1 MDHFLID
8 GIGFDEDSEREPVS
22 GQGSMPQWLFPEC
35 EGLPSRRFVEE
46 TLAPISVLDEQ
57 LRHLYV
63 NPAWVK
69 VSGVPASAFLGRT
82 LGEVLP
88 DLQSPDDVLVE
99 VLADGQPRE
108 ATISGT
114 TGVSSPLG
122 QRLWR
127 AVYHRVDLPG
137 QGACLCGIGVEIS
150 SLRRYLDDLETAHQR
165 LALLDAAATRVGT
178 TLDVETTCQELVDL
192 LAPSLTDMAA
202 VALVEDE
209 FTGAPP
215 PPPGFLRLSKA
226 RGVAPSGM
234 EWLLRQL
241 GGPGPHVDVPRGVAT
256 RQCLDTGRP
265 WLGNLASDEL
275 FQKVTVDPERTKL
288 FRAAGIHSL
297 LIAPL
302 NATGRPVGIILLGR
316 AGASQPFNDDDLM
329 TIQAL
334 ADRAALSIDSA
345 RRYSYEHTMALELQ
359 QALLSEPSTPH
370 PAVEVAARY
379 LPSGRS
385 VLVGGDWYD
394 SIPLAD
400 SRTLL
405 VMGDVMGH
413 GFQAAVAMSQYR
425 SLLRTIAASGTSID
439 KILGEFDRQVAQLG
453 LDRLAT
459 CLLAV
464 MDPRAGTCTAASAGH
479 LPPAVLRPGGIIEV
493 LWLPAGPPI
502 GTGLG
507 GYQSL
512 TTQIDCG
519 STLLLYTDGL
529 VERRG
534 TDIDISVQAL
544 EALSLSA
551 DGPLDDMLDTL
562 LARLANG
569 AYEDD
574 VAILAA
580 RQRADPLAPP

>member
-1 MDHFLID
+1 
-8 GIGFDEDSEREPVS
+8 
-22 GQGSMPQWLFPEC
+22 MPQWHFPEGDGFPARQLV
-35 EGLPSRRFVEE
+35 EG
-46 TLAPISVLDEQ
+46 TLAPIVVLDAQ

-69 VSGVPASAFLGRT
+69 ASGVPATAFLGRT

-88 DLQSPDDVLVE
+88 DLQSPDDVLFE
-99 VLADGQPRE
+99 VLADGRPRE
-108 ATISGT
+108 ATVSGT

-127 AVYHRVDLPG
+127 AVYHRMDLPEED
-137 QGACLCGIGVEIS
+137 ACLCGIGVEIS

-178 TLDVETTCQELVDL
+178 TLDIETTCQELVDL
-192 LAPSLTDMAA
+192 LAPSLADMAA
-202 VALVEDE
+202 VGIVEDD

-215 PPPGFLRLSKA
+215 PPPGLLRLRKV
-226 RGVAPSGM
+226 RGSAPPGM
-234 EWLLRQL
+234 EWLLHQM
-241 GGPGPHVDVPRGVAT
+241 GGPGPYVDVPRGVAT
-256 RQCLDTGRP
+256 RHCLDSGRP

-302 NATGRPVGIILLGR
+302 IATGRPVGVILLGR
-316 AGASQPFNDDDLM
+316 AGASQPFNDDDLI

-345 RRYSYEHTMALELQ
+345 CRYSYEHTMALELQ
-359 QALLSEPSTPH
+359 RALLSEPSTPH

-379 LPSGRS
+379 LPAGRS

-394 SIPLAD
+394 SIPLTE

-425 SLLRTIAASGTSID
+425 SLLRTLAASGASVD
-439 KILGEFDRQVAQLG
+439 KILGEFDRQVTQLG

-464 MDPRAGTCTAASAGH
+464 IDPRTGTCTAASAGH
-479 LPPAVLRPGGIIEV
+479 LPPAVLRPDGSIEV
-493 LWLPAGPPI
+493 LWPPAGPPI

-507 GYQSL
+507 GYESFTVQMDSG
-512 TTQIDCG
+512 T
-519 STLLLYTDGL
+519 TLLLYTDGL

-534 TDIDISVQAL
+534 TDIDVSVQAL
-544 EALSLSA
+544 QTLSLSA

-562 LARLANG
+562 LTRLANG

-580 RQRADPLAPP
+580 RQRADNG

>member
-1 MDHFLID
+1 M
-8 GIGFDEDSEREPVS
+8 
-22 GQGSMPQWLFPEC
+22 
-35 EGLPSRRFVEE
+35 
-46 TLAPISVLDEQ
+46 APIVLLDAQ

-69 VSGVPASAFLGRT
+69 VSGLPASAFLGRT

-88 DLQSPDDVLVE
+88 DLQRPDDVLCE

-137 QGACLCGIGVEIS
+137 LGPCLCGISVEIS
-150 SLRRYLDDLETAHQR
+150 NLRRYLDDLETAHQR

-178 TLDVETTCQELVDL
+178 TLDIETTCQELVDL
-192 LAPSLTDMAA
+192 LAPSLTDVAA
-202 VALVEDE
+202 VAIVEEE

-215 PPPGFLRLSKA
+215 PPPGFLRLRKT
-226 RGVAPSGM
+226 RGVAPPGM

-241 GGPGPHVDVPRGVAT
+241 GGPGPYVDVPRGVAT
-256 RQCLDTGRP
+256 RRCLDTGRP

-288 FRAAGIHSL
+288 FRAAGVHSL

-302 NATGRPVGIILLGR
+302 ITAGRPVGVIFLGR
-316 AGASQPFNDDDLM
+316 AGASRLFNDDDLV
-329 TIQAL
+329 TLQAL

-359 QALLSEPSTPH
+359 RALLSEPRTPH

-379 LPSGRS
+379 IPSGHS

-394 SIPLAD
+394 SIPLPD

-425 SLLRTIAASGTSID
+425 SLLRTIATSGTAVD
-439 KILGEFDRQVAQLG
+439 KVLSEFDRQVAELG

-479 LPPAVLRPGGIIEV
+479 LPPAVLRPSGGVEV
-493 LWLPAGPPI
+493 LWLPVGPPI
-502 GTGLG
+502 GTGVG

-512 TTQIDCG
+512 TVRVDHG
-519 STLLLYTDGL
+519 ATLLLYTDGL

-534 TDIDISVQAL
+534 TDIDVSVQAL
-544 EALSLSA
+544 EALSLPA
-551 DGPLDDMLDTL
+551 DGPLDAMLDTF

-580 RQRADPLAPP
+580 RRRAENE

>member
-1 MDHFLID
+1 
-8 GIGFDEDSEREPVS
+8 
-22 GQGSMPQWLFPEC
+22 MPQWLLPEGAGLAARQLV
-35 EGLPSRRFVEE
+35 EG
-46 TLAPISVLDEQ
+46 TMAPIVVLDAQ

-63 NPAWVK
+63 NPAWVRA
-69 VSGVPASAFLGRT
+69 SGVPATAFLGRT

-88 DLQSPDDVLVE
+88 DLHSPDDVLFE

-114 TGVSSPLG
+114 TEVASPLG

-127 AVYHRVDLPG
+127 AVYHRMELPEG
-137 QGACLCGIGVEIS
+137 GVCLCGIGVEIS
-150 SLRRYLDDLETAHQR
+150 SLRRYLDDLETAHRR
-165 LALLDAAATRVGT
+165 LALLDAAAARVGT
-178 TLDVETTCQELVDL
+178 TLDIDTTCQELVDF
-192 LAPSLTDMAA
+192 LAPSLADLAA
-202 VALVEDE
+202 VGIVEEE

-215 PPPGFLRLSKA
+215 PPPGFLRLRKV
-226 RGVAPSGM
+226 RGSAPPGW
-234 EWLLRQL
+234 EWVLHQL
-241 GGPGPHVDVPRGVAT
+241 GGPGPYIDVPRGVAT
-256 RQCLDTGRP
+256 RHCLDFGRP

-275 FQKVTVDPERTKL
+275 FQKVTVDPERARI
-288 FRAAGIHSL
+288 FRAAGVHSL
-297 LIAPL
+297 LITPL
-302 NATGRPVGIILLGR
+302 LTAGRPVGVVLLGR
-316 AGASQPFNDDDLM
+316 AGASQPFDDNDLV
-329 TIQAL
+329 TLQAL
-334 ADRAALSIDSA
+334 AGRAAVSIDSA

-359 QALLSEPSTPH
+359 RALLSEPRAPH

-394 SIPLAD
+394 SIPLPD

-425 SLLRTIAASGTSID
+425 SLLRTIAASGAAVD
-439 KILGEFDRQVAQLG
+439 KILDEFDRQVAHLG

-459 CLLAV
+459 CLLALV
-464 MDPRAGTCTAASAGH
+464 DPAAGTCTTASAGH
-479 LPPAVLRPGGIIEV
+479 LPPAAARPDGSVDV

-507 GYQSL
+507 SHEAL
-512 TTQIDCG
+512 TLRLDRGT
-519 STLLLYTDGL
+519 TLLLYTDGL

-534 TDIDISVQAL
+534 ADIDTSVQAL
-544 EALSLSA
+544 ETVRLPA
-551 DGPLDDMLDTL
+551 DRPLDDMLDTL
-562 LARLANG
+562 LAHLANG

-574 VAILAA
+574 VAVLAA
-580 RQRADPLAPP
+580 RLRDGCE

>member
-1 MDHFLID
+1 
-8 GIGFDEDSEREPVS
+8 
-22 GQGSMPQWLFPEC
+22 MPQWLLPEGAGLAARQLV
-35 EGLPSRRFVEE
+35 EG
-46 TLAPISVLDEQ
+46 TMAPVVVLDAQ

-63 NPAWVK
+63 NPAWVR
-69 VSGVPASAFLGRT
+69 VSGVPATAFLGRT

-88 DLQSPDDVLVE
+88 DLQSPDDVLFE

-114 TGVSSPLG
+114 TEVSSPLG

-127 AVYHRVDLPG
+127 AVYHRMELPERG
-137 QGACLCGIGVEIS
+137 PWLCGIGVEIS
-150 SLRRYLDDLETAHQR
+150 SLRRYMDDLETAHQR
-165 LALLDAAATRVGT
+165 LALLDAAAARVGT
-178 TLDVETTCQELVDL
+178 TLDIDTTCQELVDF
-192 LAPSLTDMAA
+192 LAPSLADLAA
-202 VALVEDE
+202 VGIVEEE

-215 PPPGFLRLSKA
+215 PPPGFLRLRKV
-226 RGVAPSGM
+226 RGSAPPGL
-234 EWLLRQL
+234 EWVLDHL
-241 GGPGPHVDVPRGVAT
+241 GGPGPYVDVPRGVAT
-256 RQCLDTGRP
+256 RHCLDSGRP

-275 FQKVTVDPERTKL
+275 FQKVTVAPERARL
-288 FRAAGIHSL
+288 FRAAGVHSL

-302 NATGRPVGIILLGR
+302 LTAGRPVGVVLLGR
-316 AGASQPFNDDDLM
+316 AGASQPFDDNDLA

-334 ADRAALSIDSA
+334 AGRAAVSIDSA

-359 QALLSEPSTPH
+359 RALLSEPRTPH

-379 LPSGRS
+379 LPSGHS

-394 SIPLAD
+394 SIPLSD

-425 SLLRTIAASGTSID
+425 SLLRTIAASGAGVD
-439 KILGEFDRQVAQLG
+439 MILDEFDRQVAHLG

-459 CLLAV
+459 CLLAL
-464 MDPRAGTCTAASAGH
+464 MDPAAGTCTTASAGH
-479 LPPAVLRPGGIIEV
+479 LPPAAVRPDGSVDV
-493 LWLPAGPPI
+493 LWLPAGPPV

-507 GYQSL
+507 SYEAL
-512 TTQIDCG
+512 TLRMDRGT
-519 STLLLYTDGL
+519 TLLLYTDGL

-534 TDIDISVQAL
+534 TDIDTSVQAL
-544 EALSLSA
+544 ETVRLPA
-551 DGPLDDMLDTL
+551 DSPLDDMLDTF
-562 LARLANG
+562 LAHLANG

-574 VAILAA
+574 VAVLAA
-580 RQRADPLAPP
+580 RPRDGSD

>member
-1 MDHFLID
+1 
-8 GIGFDEDSEREPVS
+8 
-22 GQGSMPQWLFPEC
+22 MPQWHFPEGD
-35 EGLPSRRFVEE
+35 GLPARQLVEG
-46 TLAPISVLDEQ
+46 TLAPIVVLDER

-69 VSGVPASAFLGRT
+69 VSGLPATEFLGRT

-88 DLQSPDDVLVE
+88 DLHRPNDILFE
-99 VLADGQPRE
+99 VLKDGQPRE

-122 QRLWR
+122 KRLWR

-150 SLRRYLDDLETAHQR
+150 NLRRYLDDLETAHLR
-165 LALLDAAATRVGT
+165 LALLDASTTRVGT
-178 TLDVETTCQELVDL
+178 TLDLETTCQELVDL

-202 VALVEDE
+202 VGIVEEE
-209 FTGAPP
+209 FTGSPP
-215 PPPGFLRLSKA
+215 PPPGFLRLRK
-226 RGVAPSGM
+226 VAGAAPPGM

-241 GGPGPHVDVPRGVAT
+241 GGTGPYIDVPRGVAT
-256 RQCLDTGRP
+256 RHCLDTGRP

-297 LIAPL
+297 LIVPL
-302 NATGRPVGIILLGR
+302 ITAARPVGVILLGR
-316 AGASQPFNDDDLM
+316 AGASQPFNDDDLV

-359 QALLSEPSTPH
+359 RALLSEPRTPH

-425 SLLRTIAASGTSID
+425 SLLRTIAASGTGIDSI
-439 KILGEFDRQVAQLG
+439 LTEFDRKVAQLG

-479 LPPAVLRPGGIIEV
+479 LPPAVLRPGGSIEV

-507 GYQSL
+507 GYESL
-512 TTQIDCG
+512 TVRMDRGT
-519 STLLLYTDGL
+519 TLLLYTDGL

-534 TDIDISVQAL
+534 TDIDVSVRAL
-544 EALSLSA
+544 EALSLPA
-551 DGPLDDMLDTL
+551 DGPLDDMLDTF
-562 LARLANG
+562 LARLTNG

-580 RQRADPLAPP
+580 RQRDEDGPQSAGR

>member
-1 MDHFLID
+1 
-8 GIGFDEDSEREPVS
+8 
-22 GQGSMPQWLFPEC
+22 MPQWHFPEGDGFPARQLV
-35 EGLPSRRFVEE
+35 EG
-46 TLAPISVLDEQ
+46 TLAPIVVLDAQ

-69 VSGVPASAFLGRT
+69 ASGVPATAFLGRT

-88 DLQSPDDVLVE
+88 DLQSPDDVLFE

-108 ATISGT
+108 ATVSGT

-122 QRLWR
+122 RRLWR
-127 AVYHRVDLPG
+127 AVYHRVNLPEG
-137 QGACLCGIGVEIS
+137 DTCLCGIGVEIS

-178 TLDVETTCQELVDL
+178 TLDIETTCQELVDL
-192 LAPSLTDMAA
+192 LAPSLADMAA
-202 VALVEDE
+202 VGIVEDD
-209 FTGAPP
+209 FTGVPP
-215 PPPGFLRLSKA
+215 PPAGFLRLRKT
-226 RGVAPSGM
+226 RGSAPPGM
-234 EWLLRQL
+234 EWLLHQM
-241 GGPGPHVDVPRGVAT
+241 GGPGPYVDVPRGVAT
-256 RQCLDTGRP
+256 RHCLDSGRP

-302 NATGRPVGIILLGR
+302 IATGRPVGVILLGR
-316 AGASQPFNDDDLM
+316 AGASQPFNDDDLV

-334 ADRAALSIDSA
+334 ADRAAISIDSA

-359 QALLSEPSTPH
+359 RALLSEPSTPH
-370 PAVEVAARY
+370 PALEVAARY
-379 LPSGRS
+379 LPAGLS

-394 SIPLAD
+394 SIPLTE

-425 SLLRTIAASGTSID
+425 SLLRTLAAAGTSVD
-439 KILGEFDRQVAQLG
+439 KILGEFDRQVTQLG

-479 LPPAVLRPGGIIEV
+479 LPPAVLRPDGSIEV
-493 LWLPAGPPI
+493 LWPPAGPPI

-507 GYQSL
+507 GYESFTVQM
-512 TTQIDCG
+512 DPG
-519 STLLLYTDGL
+519 ATLLLYTDGL

-534 TDIDISVQAL
+534 TDIDVSVQAL
-544 EALSLSA
+544 QTLSLPA

-562 LARLANG
+562 LTRLANG

-580 RQRADPLAPP
+580 RQRADSE

>member
-1 MDHFLID
+1 MNGEGH
-8 GIGFDEDSEREPVS
+8 
-22 GQGSMPQWLFPEC
+22 FPEGDDLPAHQLV
-35 EGLPSRRFVEE
+35 EG
-46 TLAPISVLDEQ
+46 TLAPIVVLDSQ

-63 NPAWVK
+63 NPAWVE
-69 VSGVPASAFLGRT
+69 VSGLPASAFLGRT

-88 DLQSPDDVLVE
+88 DLRRPDDVLRD
-99 VLADGQPRE
+99 VLTDGQPRE

-114 TGVSSPLG
+114 TGVASPLG

-127 AVYHRVDLPG
+127 AVYHRVDLPE
-137 QGACLCGIGVEIS
+137 QGMCLCGIGVEIS
-150 SLRRYLDDLETAHQR
+150 NLRRYLDDLETAHQR
-165 LALLDAAATRVGT
+165 LALLDAAVTRVGT
-178 TLDVETTCQELVDL
+178 TLDLETTCQELVDL
-192 LAPSLTDMAA
+192 LAPSLTDLAA
-202 VALVEDE
+202 VGIVEEE
-209 FTGAPP
+209 FTDAPP
-215 PPPGFLRLSKA
+215 PSPGFLRLRKT
-226 RGVAPSGM
+226 RGVAPTGM
-234 EWLLRQL
+234 EWVLRQL
-241 GGPGPHVDVPRGVAT
+241 GGPGPYVDVPRGVAT
-256 RQCLDTGRP
+256 RHCLDTGRP

-275 FQKVTVDPERTKL
+275 FQKVTVDRRRTEI
-288 FRAAGIHSL
+288 FRAAGIHSF

-302 NATGRPVGIILLGR
+302 ITAGRPVGVVLLGR
-316 AGASQPFNDDDLM
+316 AGSSQPFDDDDLV

-359 QALLSEPSTPH
+359 RALLSEPSTPH

-394 SIPLAD
+394 SIPLPD

-425 SLLRTIAASGTSID
+425 SLLRTIAASDAGVD
-439 KILGEFDRQVAQLG
+439 RILDELDRQVAHLG

-464 MDPRAGTCTAASAGH
+464 LDPGAGTCTAASAGH
-479 LPPAVLRPGGIIEV
+479 LPPAAVRPDGSIEV

-507 GYQSL
+507 GYESL
-512 TTQIDCG
+512 TVQWNRGT
-519 STLLLYTDGL
+519 TLLLYTDGL

-534 TDIDISVQAL
+534 TDIDVSVQAL
-544 EALSLSA
+544 ETLSLPVH
-551 DGPLDDMLDTL
+551 GPLDDMLDTA

-569 AYEDD
+569 AFEDD
-574 VAILAA
+574 VAILTA
-580 RQRADPLAPP
+580 RRRD

>member
-1 MDHFLID
+1 MNGEGH
-8 GIGFDEDSEREPVS
+8 
-22 GQGSMPQWLFPEC
+22 FPEGDDLPAHQLV
-35 EGLPSRRFVEE
+35 EG
-46 TLAPISVLDEQ
+46 TLAPIVVLDSQ

-63 NPAWVK
+63 NPAWVE
-69 VSGVPASAFLGRT
+69 VSGLPASAFLGRT

-88 DLQSPDDVLVE
+88 DLRRPDDVLRD
-99 VLADGQPRE
+99 VLTDGQPRE

-114 TGVSSPLG
+114 TGVASPLG

-127 AVYHRVDLPG
+127 AVYHRVDLPE
-137 QGACLCGIGVEIS
+137 QGMCLCGIGVEIS
-150 SLRRYLDDLETAHQR
+150 NLRRYLDDLETAHQR
-165 LALLDAAATRVGT
+165 LALLDAAVTRVGT
-178 TLDVETTCQELVDL
+178 TLDLETTCQELVDL
-192 LAPSLTDMAA
+192 LAPSLTDLAA
-202 VALVEDE
+202 VGIVEEE
-209 FTGAPP
+209 FTDAPP
-215 PPPGFLRLSKA
+215 PSPGFLRLRKT
-226 RGVAPSGM
+226 RGVAPTGM
-234 EWLLRQL
+234 EWVLRQL
-241 GGPGPHVDVPRGVAT
+241 GGPGPYVDVPRGVAT
-256 RQCLDTGRP
+256 RHCLDTGRP

-275 FQKVTVDPERTKL
+275 FQKVTVDRRRTEI
-288 FRAAGIHSL
+288 FRAAGIHSF

-302 NATGRPVGIILLGR
+302 ITAGRPVGVVLLGR
-316 AGASQPFNDDDLM
+316 AGSSQPFDDDDLV

-345 RRYSYEHTMALELQ
+345 RRYGYEHTMALELQ
-359 QALLSEPSTPH
+359 RALLSEPSTPH

-394 SIPLAD
+394 SIPLPD

-425 SLLRTIAASGTSID
+425 SLLRTIAASDAGVD
-439 KILGEFDRQVAQLG
+439 RILDELDRQVAHLG

-464 MDPRAGTCTAASAGH
+464 LDPGAGTCTAASAGH
-479 LPPAVLRPGGIIEV
+479 LPPAAVRPDGSIEV

-507 GYQSL
+507 GYESL
-512 TTQIDCG
+512 TVQWNRGT
-519 STLLLYTDGL
+519 TLLLYTDGL

-534 TDIDISVQAL
+534 TDIDVSVQAL
-544 EALSLSA
+544 ETLSLPVH
-551 DGPLDDMLDTL
+551 GPLDDMLDTA

-569 AYEDD
+569 AFEDD
-574 VAILAA
+574 VAILTA
-580 RQRADPLAPP
+580 RRRD

>member
-1 MDHFLID
+1 
-8 GIGFDEDSEREPVS
+8 
-22 GQGSMPQWLFPEC
+22 MPQWHFLEG
-35 EGLPSRRFVEE
+35 EGLPGHQLVEG
-46 TLAPISVLDEQ
+46 TMAAIVVLDAQ

-63 NPAWVK
+63 NPAWAE
-69 VSGVPASAFLGRT
+69 VSGLPASAFLGRT

-88 DLQSPDDVLVE
+88 DLQRSDDVLAE

-108 ATISGT
+108 TTISGT

-127 AVYHRVDLPG
+127 AVYHRMELPG
-137 QGACLCGIGVEIS
+137 QDAGLCGVGVEIS
-150 SLRRYLDDLETAHQR
+150 SLRSYVDDLETAHLR

-178 TLDVETTCQELVDL
+178 TLDIETTCQELADFM
-192 LAPSLTDMAA
+192 APSLADMAA
-202 VALVEDE
+202 VGILEED

-215 PPPGFLRLSKA
+215 PPPGFVRLRKV
-226 RGVAPSGM
+226 RGTAPAGM
-234 EWLLRQL
+234 EWLLHQM
-241 GGPGPHVDVPRGVAT
+241 GGPGPYIDIPRGVAT
-256 RQCLDTGRP
+256 RHCMDVGRP
-265 WLGNLASDEL
+265 WLGNLASDDL
-275 FQKVTVDPERTKL
+275 FQKVTVDPERTRI

-297 LIAPL
+297 LIVPL
-302 NATGRPVGIILLGR
+302 ITAGRPVGVILMGR
-316 AGASQPFNDDDLM
+316 AGTSQPFSDDDLT

-334 ADRAALSIDSA
+334 AGRAALSVDSA

-359 QALLSEPSTPH
+359 RALLAEPRAPH
-370 PAVEVAARY
+370 PGVEVAARY

-394 SIPLAD
+394 SIPLPDA
-400 SRTLL
+400 RTLL

-413 GFQAAVAMSQYR
+413 GFQAAVTMSQYR
-425 SLLRTIAASGTSID
+425 SLLRTIATNVTGVEE
-439 KILGEFDRQVAQLG
+439 ILEEFDRQVAQLG

-464 MDPRAGTCTAASAGH
+464 MDPQSGTCTAASAGH
-479 LPPAVLRPGGIIEV
+479 LPPAVLRPDGSIDI

-507 GYQSL
+507 GYEPL
-512 TTQIDCG
+512 TATMAPG
-519 STLLLYTDGL
+519 TTLVLYTDGL

-534 TDIDISVQAL
+534 TDIDDSVKEFQG
-544 EALSLSA
+544 LSLPA
-551 DGPLDDMLDTL
+551 DAPLNDLLDTV

-580 RQRADPLAPP
+580 RQHQHAE

>member
-1 MDHFLID
+1 
-8 GIGFDEDSEREPVS
+8 
-22 GQGSMPQWLFPEC
+22 MPQWNFPEGD
-35 EGLPSRRFVEE
+35 GLPARQLVEG
-46 TLAPISVLDEQ
+46 TLAPIVLLDAR

-69 VSGVPASAFLGRT
+69 ACGLPASAFLGRT

-88 DLQSPDDVLVE
+88 NLQRPDDVLFE

-108 ATISGT
+108 ATITGT
-114 TGVSSPLG
+114 TEISSPLG

-127 AVYHRVDLPG
+127 AVYHRVDLPP
-137 QGACLCGIGVEIS
+137 QDACLCGIGVEIS
-150 SLRRYLDDLETAHQR
+150 NLRRYLDDLETAHQR

-178 TLDVETTCQELVDL
+178 TLDIETTCQELADF
-192 LAPSLTDMAA
+192 LAPSLADMAA
-202 VALVEDE
+202 VGIVEED

-215 PPPGFLRLSKA
+215 PPPGFLRLRKV
-226 RGVAPSGM
+226 RGSAPPGM
-234 EWLLRQL
+234 EWLLHQM
-241 GGPGPHVDVPRGVAT
+241 GGPGPYVDVPRGVAT
-256 RQCLDTGRP
+256 RHSLDSGRP

-275 FQKVTVDPERTKL
+275 FQKVTADPERTRI

-297 LIAPL
+297 LVAPL
-302 NATGRPVGIILLGR
+302 ITAGRPVGVVLLGR
-316 AGASQPFNDDDLM
+316 AGASQPFDDDDLV

-334 ADRAALSIDSA
+334 AERAALSIDSA
-345 RRYSYEHTMALELQ
+345 RRYSHEHTMALELQ
-359 QALLSEPSTPH
+359 RALLSEPRTPH
-370 PAVEVAARY
+370 PAVEVATRY

-385 VLVGGDWYD
+385 VVVGGDWYD
-394 SIPLAD
+394 SIPLPG

-425 SLLRTIAASGTSID
+425 SLLRTIATAGTGVD

-479 LPPAVLRPGGIIEV
+479 LPPAVLRAGGSIEV

-507 GYQSL
+507 GYEPF
-512 TTQIDCG
+512 TVRMDRGT
-519 STLLLYTDGL
+519 TLLLYTDGL

-534 TDIDISVQAL
+534 TDIDVSVRAL
-544 EALSLSA
+544 ESLSLPA
-551 DGPLDDMLDTL
+551 DGPLDDLLDTFL
-562 LARLANG
+562 TRLANG

-580 RQRADPLAPP
+580 RQRDETE

>member
-1 MDHFLID
+1 
-8 GIGFDEDSEREPVS
+8 
-22 GQGSMPQWLFPEC
+22 MPQWLLPEGD
-35 EGLPSRRFVEE
+35 GLPARQLVEG
-46 TLAPISVLDEQ
+46 TLAPVVVLDAQ

-63 NPAWVK
+63 NPAWVQ
-69 VSGVPASAFLGRT
+69 VSGVPATAFLGRT

-88 DLQSPDDVLVE
+88 DLQSPDDVLFE

-108 ATISGT
+108 ATIAGT

-137 QGACLCGIGVEIS
+137 QDARLCGIGVEIS

-165 LALLDAAATRVGT
+165 LALLDAAAERVGT
-178 TLDVETTCQELVDL
+178 TLDIETTCQELVDF
-192 LAPSLTDMAA
+192 LAPSLADVAA
-202 VALVEDE
+202 VGIVEEE

-215 PPPGFLRLSKA
+215 PPPGFLRLRKV
-226 RGVAPSGM
+226 RGSAPPGM
-234 EWLLRQL
+234 EWVLHQL
-241 GGPGPHVDVPRGVAT
+241 GGPGPYVDVPRGVAT
-256 RQCLDTGRP
+256 RHSLDSGRP

-275 FQKVTVDPERTKL
+275 FQKVTVDPKRTKI

-297 LIAPL
+297 LITPL
-302 NATGRPVGIILLGR
+302 ITAGRPVGVVLLGR
-316 AGASQPFNDDDLM
+316 AGASQPFDDNDLV
-329 TIQAL
+329 TLQAL
-334 ADRAALSIDSA
+334 AGRAAVSVDSA

-359 QALLSEPSTPH
+359 RALLSEPRTPH

-379 LPSGRS
+379 LPSGHS

-394 SIPLAD
+394 SIPLPD

-425 SLLRTIAASGTSID
+425 SLLRTIAASGAGVD
-439 KILGEFDRQVAQLG
+439 KILCEFDRQVAHLG

-464 MDPRAGTCTAASAGH
+464 MDPGAGTCTTASAGH
-479 LPPAVLRPGGIIEV
+479 LPPAAVRPDGTIEV

-502 GTGLG
+502 GTGIG
-507 GYQSL
+507 GYESI
-512 TTQIDCG
+512 TVRMDRRT
-519 STLLLYTDGL
+519 TLLLYTDGL

-544 EALSLSA
+544 ETVSLPE

-580 RQRADPLAPP
+580 RQRDGNERPSPPNLR

>member
-1 MDHFLID
+1 
-8 GIGFDEDSEREPVS
+8 
-22 GQGSMPQWLFPEC
+22 MPQWHLPDSD
-35 EGLPSRRFVEE
+35 GLPARQLVEG
-46 TLAPISVLDEQ
+46 TLAPIVLLDAR

-63 NPAWVK
+63 NPAWAR
-69 VSGVPASAFLGRT
+69 VSGVPATAFLGRT

-88 DLQSPDDVLVE
+88 DLESPDDVLYE
-99 VLADGQPRE
+99 VLADGRPRE
-108 ATISGT
+108 ATLAGT

-122 QRLWR
+122 RRLWR
-127 AVYHRVDLPG
+127 AVYHRMDLPG
-137 QGACLCGIGVEIS
+137 QEACLCGIGVEIS
-150 SLRRYLDDLETAHQR
+150 SLRRHLDDLERAHQR

-178 TLDVETTCQELVDL
+178 TLDIETTCQELVDFL
-192 LAPSLTDMAA
+192 TPSLADTAA
-202 VALVEDE
+202 VGIVEEE

-215 PPPGFLRLSKA
+215 PPPGFLRLRKV
-226 RGVAPSGM
+226 RGSAPPGM
-234 EWLLRQL
+234 EWVLRQL
-241 GGPGPHVDVPRGVAT
+241 GGPGPYVDVPRGVAT
-256 RQCLDTGRP
+256 RRCMDSGRP

-275 FQKVTVDPERTKL
+275 FQKVTVDPERTKI

-302 NATGRPVGIILLGR
+302 ITAGRPVGVVLLGR
-316 AGASQPFNDDDLM
+316 AGASQPFNDDDLG

-334 ADRAALSIDSA
+334 AARAALSIDSA

-359 QALLSEPSTPH
+359 RALLSEPSTPH

-394 SIPLAD
+394 SIPLPA

-425 SLLRTIAASGTSID
+425 SLLRTVAASGAGVD
-439 KILGEFDRQVAQLG
+439 EILGELDRQVAHLG

-464 MDPRAGTCTAASAGH
+464 MDPRAGTCTLASAGH
-479 LPPAVLRPGGIIEV
+479 LPPAVVRPGGSIEV
-493 LWLPAGPPI
+493 VWFPAGPPI

-507 GYQSL
+507 GYESL
-512 TTQIDCG
+512 TVRMDRGT
-519 STLLLYTDGL
+519 TLLLYTDGL

-534 TDIDISVQAL
+534 TDIDLSVQAL
-544 EALSLSA
+544 ETLSLPA
-551 DGPLDDMLDTL
+551 DGPLEGMLETF
-562 LARLANG
+562 LALVANG

-580 RQRADPLAPP
+580 RRRDEDE

>member
-1 MDHFLID
+1 MN
-8 GIGFDEDSEREPVS
+8 GKNP
-22 GQGSMPQWLFPEC
+22 MPQWNFPEGD
-35 EGLPSRRFVEE
+35 GLPARQLVEG
-46 TLAPISVLDEQ
+46 TLAPIVVLDAQ

-63 NPAWVK
+63 NPAWVR
-69 VSGVPASAFLGRT
+69 VSGIPASSFLGRT

-88 DLQSPDDVLVE
+88 DLQSPDDVLIE

-114 TGVSSPLG
+114 TGVSSPVG

-127 AVYHRVDLPG
+127 VVYHRVDLPG
-137 QGACLCGIGVEIS
+137 QGACLYGIGVEIS

-178 TLDVETTCQELVDL
+178 TLGIEPTCQELVDFL
-192 LAPSLTDMAA
+192 SPSLADMAA
-202 VALVEDE
+202 VGIVEEE

-215 PPPGFLRLSKA
+215 PPPGFLRLRKMAGS
-226 RGVAPSGM
+226 APPGM
-234 EWLLRQL
+234 EWLLRQM
-241 GGPGPHVDVPRGVAT
+241 GGPGPYVDVPRGVAT
-256 RQCLDTGRP
+256 RHCMDSGQP

-275 FQKVTVDPERTKL
+275 FQRVTVAPERAKL

-297 LIAPL
+297 LIVPL
-302 NATGRPVGIILLGR
+302 ISTGRPVGVVLLGR
-316 AGASQPFNDDDLM
+316 AGASQPFADDDLV
-329 TIQAL
+329 TFQAL
-334 ADRAALSIDSA
+334 AGRAAVSIDSA
-345 RRYSYEHTMALELQ
+345 RRYSYEHAMALELQ
-359 QALLSEPSTPH
+359 RALLSEPRTPH

-379 LPSGRS
+379 LPSGHS

-394 SIPLAD
+394 SIPLPE

-425 SLLRTIAASGTSID
+425 SLLRTIAASVAGVD
-439 KILGEFDRQVAQLG
+439 KILGEFDRQVAHLG

-464 MDPRAGTCTAASAGH
+464 MDPDAGTCTMASAGH
-479 LPPAVLRPGGIIEV
+479 LPPAAVRPDGSIEV

-507 GYQSL
+507 GYEPL
-512 TTQIDCG
+512 TVRMDRAT
-519 STLLLYTDGL
+519 TLLLYTDGL

-534 TDIDISVQAL
+534 TDIDASVQAL
-544 EALSLSA
+544 EALSVPA
-551 DGPLDDMLDTL
+551 DGPLDAMLDTF
-562 LARLANG
+562 LAGLANG

-580 RQRADPLAPP
+580 RPRDETE